1 MPLMSAADMPPLDAS
16 LDEPSLRLD
25 PSAYDTLVDMALE
38 EDHAREDI
46 TTAALVPAEAFIV
59 ADVIAKQNGVVA
71 GLPVV
76 AAVFHRL
83 DARCQVETEYE
94 DGDQIGVKSHL
105 LTVTGPAHAVLGGER
120 VALNF
125 LGHLSGIASLTAAY
139 VELTMATGVQI
150 HDTRKTTPGWRVL
163 EKYAVR
169 CGGGH
174 NHRLHLEDAAMIK
187 ENHLKAAYGQT
198 GPDAIAKAVRACRA
212 NLPAGKRL
220 YVEVETQEEV
230 MAAAEAGA
238 TVLMLDD
245 FDLGALRRAVKAIR
259 ALPEPRPLLEI
270 TGGVRLDTVEG
281 LASAGAQRISSGS
294 LTHSARDFDYSMQ
307 VRPREEAS

>member
-1 MPLMSAADMPPLDAS
+1 M
-16 LDEPSLRLD
+16 RLD
-25 PSAYDTLVDMALE
+25 PSAYQTLIDMALE

-46 TTAALVPAEAFIV
+46 TAAALIPAETIIV

-71 GLPVV
+71 GLPLM
-76 AAVFHRL
+76 APVFQRL
-83 DARCQVETEYE
+83 DERCEVETRYE
-94 DGDQIGVKSHL
+94 DGDCIGEKSLL
-105 LTVTGPAHAVLGGER
+105 LTVRGPARAVLGGER
-120 VALNF
+120 VAINF
-125 LGHLSGIASLTAAY
+125 LGHLSGIASSTASY
-139 VELTMATGVQI
+139 VEHAMATGVQI

-187 ENHLKAAYGQT
+187 ENHLKAAFGQT
-198 GPDAIAKAVRACRA
+198 GPEAITKAVRACRE
-212 NLPAGKRL
+212 NLPEGKRL

-245 FDLGALRRAVKAIR
+245 FDLGALRKAVKWVR
-259 ALPEPRPLLEI
+259 SLPVPRPLLEI
-270 TGGVRLDTVEG
+270 TGGVRLETVEA

-307 VRPREEAS
+307 VRPSEDAS